1 MISVESLTLPIVVGA
16 AIVDSINPCAIGVL
30 LLLVAS
36 LMQFVHDKKRMLT
49 IGLIYVTVVFL
60 TYLLAG
66 LGLIWF
72 QSFLIQLGVSLYVG
86 VFIGLIS
93 IFFGIVEIKDFF
105 FYGKGFTLQI
115 PPKYAEEIKQKVKK
129 VSVPGAIFL
138 GAMVAI
144 VELPCTGGPY
154 LAITALLA
162 QQFDLTAVFYLAI
175 YNFIFV
181 LPLIIILLLSYFG
194 ISTKRMKAWKQ
205 SKRKWMRLAVGIL
218 LVLLGLLIIGFYLNW
233 F

>member
-1 MISVESLTLPIVVGA
+1 MISVESLTLPIVLGA

-36 LMQFVHDKKRMLT
+36 LTQFVHDKKRMLL
-49 IGLIYVTVVFL
+49 IGLIYIAVVFF
-60 TYLLAG
+60 TYLVAG

-72 QSFLIQLGVSLYVG
+72 QSYLIQLGVSLYVG

-93 IFFGIVEIKDFF
+93 IFFGVIEIKDFF
-105 FYGKGFTLQI
+105 WYGKGFSLQI
-115 PPKYAEEIKQKVKK
+115 APKYAEEIKQKVKK
-129 VSVPGAIFL
+129 VSVPGAIVL
-138 GAMVAI
+138 GALVAV

-162 QQFDLTAVFYLAI
+162 QQFDLTAMMYLAV

-181 LPLIIILLLSYFG
+181 LPLLIILALSYFG

-205 SKRKWMRLAVGIL
+205 SKRKWMRLALG
-218 LVLLGLLIIGFYLNW
+218 VLLIVLGLFIIGFYMGW